1 MTNLEAFE
9 KLYISLGGVE
19 SDLEGVNTTAEVID
33 LIKDVAGGGGSGG
46 GSAFVVH
53 CEGTYESDGENES
66 ISYTFDKTPSQVLEA
81 YNAGQIVV
89 FRRTVDQDITK
100 NPTDF
105 YLTDILPNY
114 MIAGS
119 VVLYQ
124 GSMTISAIGAWLYY
138 EENEFGGMSLG
149 EI

>member
-1 MTNLEAFE
+1 MITKELQQLSD
-9 KLYISLGGVE
+9 KLTGGHSNDHEISKQVDYIKKNYS
-19 SDLEGVNTTAEVID
+19 
-33 LIKDVAGGGGSGG
+33 GGGSGG
-46 GSAFVVH
+46 GSAFIVH

-89 FRRTVDQDITK
+89 FRRTVDQDITR

-105 YLTDILPNY
+105 YLTDILQNY

-124 GSMTISAIGAWLYY
+124 GTMTFSAKGVALYY
-138 EENEFGGMSLG
+138 EENEFGDMILS

>member
-1 MTNLEAFE
+1 MTNLEALTN
-9 KLYISLGGVE
+9 LYISLGGVE

-46 GSAFVVH
+46 GAFVVH

-66 ISYTFDKTPSQVLEA
+66 ISYTYDKTPSQVLEA

-89 FRRTVDQDITK
+89 FRRTVDEDITN

-105 YLTDILPNY
+105 YLTEIKPNY
-114 MIAGS
+114 MSAGS
-119 VVLYQ
+119 VLFSRR
-124 GSMTISAIGAWLYY
+124 SMVFYAKGVALFY
-138 EENEFGGMSLG
+138 EENEFRNMTLG